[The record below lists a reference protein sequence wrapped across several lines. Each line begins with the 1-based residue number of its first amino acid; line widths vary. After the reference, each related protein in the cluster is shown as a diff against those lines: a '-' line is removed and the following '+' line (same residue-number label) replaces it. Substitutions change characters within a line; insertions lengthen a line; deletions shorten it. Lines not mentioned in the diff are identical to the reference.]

1 MADKDEE
8 RLLRERRELLKL
20 KQGIIEESEIIPQDE
35 PEEAVKP
42 TGAKAVENFFYHYKW
57 YMAAIAFFAVVFG
70 IMIVQMV
77 TREKADLNVAVISS
91 AVESGIYPKLDD
103 IEKALEKYCPD
114 FDGNGYVH
122 VRVNYIDL
130 NTASGNLEYIDT
142 NRQKFQSIELFG
154 GESQMWLCDYGVIEE
169 LYSAYEKIDFFVDFS
184 EEFPEA
190 ELIDEEG
197 LVLSAVDFTEL
208 ARWSTCP
215 DDVAVYVREEFENM
229 TGNGKQAREQRER
242 ALEVYRNLA
251 AGKVVNAQTEESGEE

>member
-1 MADKDEE
+1 MAGKDDEQ

-20 KQGIIEESEIIPQDE
+20 KQGIIEESDIIPQDE
-35 PEEAVKP
+35 TEEAAKP

-57 YMAAIAFFAVVFG
+57 YAAAIAFFAVVFG
-70 IMIVQMV
+70 IMIVQAV
-77 TREKADLNVAVISS
+77 TKEKPDLKVAVISS
-91 AVESGIYPKLDD
+91 AMESGMYPKLND
-103 IEKALEKYCPD
+103 IEKTLEKYCPD

-122 VRVNYIDL
+122 VQINYIDL
-130 NTASGNLEYIDT
+130 STVSGNVEYIDA

-169 LYSAYEKIDFFVDFS
+169 LYGAYEKIDFFVDFDV
-184 EEFPEA
+184 EFPEA
-190 ELIDEEG
+190 ELIDGEG
-197 LVLSAVDFTEL
+197 LVLRATDFAES

-215 DDVAVYVREEFENM
+215 DDAAVYVREEFENM

-251 AGKVVNAQTEESGEE
+251 SGVVINAESAGES